1 MTRRRKSASVP
12 RRRCEIRHVEVPSGA
27 GVTWPL
33 LARRDPWAGV
43 AVAHI
48 SPDSTT
54 EHQLL
59 RDILDGLAKNA
70 EVSGWDRSVD
80 SDRAVVPVWLAAHP
94 IDHLVVVDA
103 QAIPIGLLEIVA
115 GACAVAGTTL
125 WLCEKHPG
133 DDYLAMRAQW
143 PTSPATLPELLAALP
158 EPAPATTEAAFP
170 DVPFDGPMTFLAA
183 CRDRLDPTDHAV
195 VADRFHQVAEAAA
208 TWAGNAG
215 DLDEPAVLGWLRDR
229 IDGCRRVP
237 EMLTVVR
244 ATQVAMFTLAPTGY
258 HLQVDLPRLLATADH
273 APEAVAADPST
284 WRALAAY
291 RDPARGAACALAA
304 AGAGIDDLATMGLD
318 DLAADGVTATATD
331 GTSFEVPPDAAVYL
345 RAQHLA
351 RRSEGADGTD
361 LVFAEEDQPVRGR
374 MLVKYV
380 RAPVTDLGIALT
392 TKALTNVRADA
403 KRWASRWGVSVQQL

>member
-1 MTRRRKSASVP
+1 MFRY
-12 RRRCEIRHVEVPSGA
+12 A

-54 EHQLL
+54 EHQLP

-103 QAIPIGLLEIVA
+103 QDIPIGLLEIVA

-125 WLCEKHPG
+125 WLCEEHPG
-133 DDYLAMRAQW
+133 DDYLAMRDQW

-183 CRDRLDPTDHAV
+183 CRDRLDPTDHAL
-195 VADRFHQVAEAAA
+195 VADRFHKVAEAAA
-208 TWAGNAG
+208 TGRAT
-215 DLDEPAVLGWLRDR
+215 PATSTSPPSW
-229 IDGCRRVP
+229 DGCATGSTGAGGSPKCSPWSEPPRSPCSRWRPPATTSRSTFPVCWP
-237 EMLTVVR
+237 PRTTPPKLSPLTHPRGGPWPPTATPPGVR
-244 ATQVAMFTLAPTGY
+244 
-258 HLQVDLPRLLATADH
+258 
-273 APEAVAADPST
+273 
-284 WRALAAY
+284 
-291 RDPARGAACALAA
+291 PARWQPPVPAF
-304 AGAGIDDLATMGLD
+304 DDLATMRLD

-331 GTSFEVPPDAAVYL
+331 GTSFEVHRDAAVYL
-345 RAQHLA
+345 RAQHLV
-351 RRSEGADGTD
+351 RRGENAHGTD
-361 LVFAEEDQPVRGR
+361 LVFAEEDQTVRGP

-380 RAPVTDLGIALT
+380 RAPVADLGIALT
-392 TKALTNVRADA
+392 TKALTNVRANA